1 MSGPPM
7 IIILLSGPIVAKAKL
22 LLDELELLV
31 ERYQS
36 IYLVGEELQVV
47 ER

>member
-1 MSGPPM
+1 M
-7 IIILLSGPIVAKAKL
+7 ARAKL

-36 IYLVGEELQVV
+36 IYLVGEEMQVV
-47 ER
+47 EH